1 MSFAFENHSCA
12 DCHSSCSSCN
22 GSSESQCIL
31 CKPNR
36 FSLEG
41 KCLTSCPDGFYG
53 DKKRKECLPC
63 PTGCATCSSDTCLT
77 CKADWV
83 KNKKD
88 KCVTK
93 GSNNCDE
100 CKQFQYDYRTV
111 WNIHGASENLNVRL
125 AAKLSSYLLVGQLMA
140 TANINRTSEIQPT
153 NIDLK
158 YFPSFVSLARNVP
171 FEHDKR
177 A

>member
-1 MSFAFENHSCA
+1 MSFAFERSCA

-41 KCLTSCPDGFYG
+41 KCLNSCPDGYYG
-53 DKKRKECLPC
+53 DKKRKECLAC

-100 CKQFQYDYRTV
+100 C
-111 WNIHGASENLNVRL
+111 E
-125 AAKLSSYLLVGQLMA
+125 
-140 TANINRTSEIQPT
+140 
-153 NIDLK
+153 
-158 YFPSFVSLARNVP
+158 
-171 FEHDKR
+171 
-177 A
+177 